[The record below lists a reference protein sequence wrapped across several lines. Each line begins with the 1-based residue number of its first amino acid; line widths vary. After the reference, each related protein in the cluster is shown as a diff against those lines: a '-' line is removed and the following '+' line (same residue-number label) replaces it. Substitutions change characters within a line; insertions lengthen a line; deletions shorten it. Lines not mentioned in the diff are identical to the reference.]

1 MRGHQG
7 NVRRPLRTQRGGRR
21 SRGSS
26 QALGPD
32 GTERG
37 TETEGRGDHGRQ
49 VPAACHVEDRA
60 RSAGLRDGGDDTTP
74 GGGGGRSP
82 RHANASPQGP
92 GQTPDASRAPVG
104 EEPVGA
110 GPAGVWPGLV
120 PREGRQSQRHRRLLG
135 LETSGQA
142 SASPAPTSHRGF
154 VPKPRPVKQ
163 LLCPGTGGLL
173 MRCWGP
179 GSKGVGHG
187 HELVTGMW
195 VLWGRTARPRPADRP
210 RRVSA
215 ASSPPAPSPS
225 GHHCGP
231 AQLLGDSRG
240 TAEPASSQQ
249 DLGEKRISDEGH
261 CFTF

>member
-1 MRGHQG
+1 MRQRETNRCVSQNHVAEAAGAGRSGADHREEVTLRGHQG
-7 NVRRPLRTQRGGRR
+7 NVRRPLRTQRGGQ

-26 QALGPD
+26 RALGPD
-32 GTERG
+32 GIERG

-49 VPAACHVEDRA
+49 VPAACHVEDHT

-92 GQTPDASRAPVG
+92 RQTPDASGAPG
-104 EEPVGA
+104 EEEPVGA
-110 GPAGVWPGLV
+110 GPAGVWPGLA

-179 GSKGVGHG
+179 GSKGIGHG
-187 HELVTGMW
+187 HKLVTGM
-195 VLWGRTARPRPADRP
+195 
-210 RRVSA
+210 
-215 ASSPPAPSPS
+215 
-225 GHHCGP
+225 
-231 AQLLGDSRG
+231 
-240 TAEPASSQQ
+240 
-249 DLGEKRISDEGH
+249 
-261 CFTF
+261 